1 MIINLKTFDLNL
13 LRVMLAIWETRSIS
27 RAADIIGMSQPAT
40 SNALARLRQA
50 LGDPV
55 FVRTKEGMIPS
66 AAAARVL
73 PELKRHVE
81 GVFAAI
87 SDEGEFTPATSS
99 RTFTLSLS
107 GLGELMF
114 MPGLLA
120 STIKHAPNIRFQNAP
135 VATQNLAGALR
146 TNQVDLAIGLI
157 ELGNADVVSED
168 LFEESYVVVAGA
180 GLQDAPSSIDALHHH
195 RFVLSAPGTSYGDD
209 IERLVRRLGL
219 EGKIATR
226 LAHISAI
233 APLLFDFPLLSFLP
247 EQFASHL
254 AKTGNVRVLPI
265 DLEQDAILV
274 RMFWHRK
281 NNEDPSHQWL
291 RECVQSLFSSSR

>member
-27 RAADIIGMSQPAT
+27 RAADFIGMSQPAT

-55 FVRTKEGMIPS
+55 FVRTKDGMIPS
-66 AAAARVL
+66 TAAARVL
-73 PELKRHVE
+73 PDLKKHIE
-81 GVFAAI
+81 GVYTAI
-87 SDEGEFTPATSS
+87 SDEGEFSPATSS

-114 MPGLLA
+114 LPGLLA
-120 STIKHAPNIRFQNAP
+120 KTLKSAPNIRFHNAP
-135 VATQNLAGALR
+135 VSRQNLAGALR

-157 ELGNADVVSED
+157 ELGDADIVSED
-168 LFEESYVVVAGA
+168 LFEERYVLVAGA
-180 GLQDAPSSIDALHHH
+180 GMQEPPSCIDELHCHQ
-195 RFVLSAPGTSYGDD
+195 FVLSAPGTSYGDD
-209 IERLVRRLGL
+209 IERLVRQLGL
-219 EGKIATR
+219 EGNIATR

-233 APLLFDFPLLSFLP
+233 APILFEFPLLSFLP

-254 AKTGNVRVLPI
+254 SKTGNVRVLPI
-265 DLEQDAILV
+265 DIEQDAILV
-274 RMFWHRK
+274 RMFWHKK
-281 NNEDPSHQWL
+281 NNDDPSHQWL
-291 RECVQSLFSSSR
+291 SECVRSLFASGN